1 MKRQILG
8 PVAYK
13 GLLLFC
19 FVLFSTAF
27 TVVSCVPIYKNAIG
41 GRKKLKK
48 M

>member
-8 PVAYK
+8 PAAYK

-19 FVLFSTAF
+19 FRKVLSAF
-27 TVVSCVPIYKNAIG
+27 MLVSFVPIYKNAIG